1 MANED
6 GQSDAGPSSLSIDT
20 QGAGNKEK
28 LDKTTLTTPKT
39 PKTPETPSRLR
50 LRSHQPPKV
59 GDQDEIVR
67 VDVIHVTSL
76 RSEEEMHT
84 LEELLPEP
92 EDNEEF
98 RAYVFTLNLAEEVHQ
113 LATHEEASKCK
124 RIIIW
129 VAYDFGSLLVK
140 LALAM
145 LSQQDAPANGTV
157 FRNTGVIVFSG
168 CPQRSSTSQEM
179 ADKITEVMMTGKGK
193 NSSPFAPNIS
203 GRIHPALDLST
214 ATLGIANELAIP
226 ESDKENTASGHFTGL
241 STHVGTELKDCLPPR
256 SWTAT
261 QEALLRLSAPHRPH
275 KSNAALRLV
284 LDTDIDALEQYRK
297 WKNVVGHDILY
308 IHGTSREATH
318 SMEDQVL
325 LTSMDRLRP
334 KEPSVPG
341 GFYSFTFDS
350 RDPLRGSVTN
360 MLASFALQAAADAGY
375 ITADCDLFSD
385 LIQIQGTWNQRSQ
398 TSIMRALLQP
408 EILPNDAVMLLY
420 DFDECSY
427 HDRTEL
433 LGGNYPPLLGPPDS
447 ALMAFVSLEAIEYS
461 VLEDQDVS
469 PQARD
474 FARTILH
481 GKCGQLPRLLTTED
495 SSALEADD
503 LFVAACKLG
512 DEDNALKFLSKI
524 LSSSRQAAP
533 NPHFLR
539 SALWTATFL
548 NMSNLVER
556 LLQAGVDPNPGTEK
570 EMIWDYR
577 LQHFPSLLYM
587 ASRLGFPEVVRS
599 LLSHGARTHADGR
612 EVYGP
617 CYEAAPAAAL
627 GAAARRGCFDAVCL
641 LLERGADPNGPP
653 PGESETDG
661 SRWSPLA
668 SACLGGFP
676 RTVEALLKGGA
687 DANGPGPGGKYTCL
701 HVSAVMTPNVD
712 CVRLLSRHGASKSR
726 GPMLRPLIHNIAW
739 SEYDHE
745 TAVRICDALLQTTST
760 PFEVDENDRYDRTAL
775 MVAGDKGN
783 LPLTRWLLERGAN
796 VNAMDEDGRRPLHNA
811 IFSGKLEVIMEVLN
825 KMKPSELNEVHKSS
839 KGSFASYLGLA
850 ATLENM
856 EAVRILIEKGADI
869 NQKNTNGYTP
879 IVFAVRRAG
888 DPAMT
893 RFFVEKGAKLD
904 AETIGVQILHLSLYG
919 PADTLKVLLEFR
931 RYIDID
937 AKSSDGFTALH
948 IAVLENLKG
957 HVQLLFRAGADINSK
972 DASGDT
978 VLHFALRDKRSDI
991 VSMILEAPEAD
1002 INCVGERDGSPL
1014 QAACLHG
1021 DISGVDA
1028 LLEHGADVNI
1038 TVTNMLGS
1046 TPLMACSLHWGETS
1060 HEEDALRKDN
1070 LARRLVRMGAEV
1082 GQTVPGSRFY
1092 TALSAACYGAGTNT
1106 INFLLDEGASAQL
1119 ADPIFG
1125 WLPQHFAAGNGV
1137 ENFRAILHA
1146 FRGDMMTAD
1155 KMGKNCL
1162 HWAAQSGNLEAVKYI
1177 LGHLPKGLIDQADE
1191 DGWTALCWAARP
1203 LRQDRTRSERTNVS
1217 GVVKLLLEYGAN
1229 PTVRCRFG
1237 ETAERRTP
1245 LQLAEV
1251 FSADEET
1258 IDALRNALTNYPQRV
1273 NHKNE
1278 DLDGNPGVGVLRYSW
1293 DTQWC
1298 DICFA
1303 TIYGL
1308 KYKCQSCPDYDVC
1321 SKCISKVGALHTG
1334 DTQGDAL
1341 PHSFSP
1347 ADEKEFVTPPPSPGP
1362 EPAMDKE
1369 AVGSETTQELR
1380 TSGEYTHDPNDELDE
1395 LDALDMSLET

>member
-6 GQSDAGPSSLSIDT
+6 GQFDAGPSSLGIDT

-28 LDKTTLTTPKT
+28 LDKTTLTRPKT

-50 LRSHQPPKV
+50 LRSHQPPKI

-67 VDVIHVTSL
+67 VDVIHVTIL
-76 RSEEEMHT
+76 RSEEEMHS

-92 EDNEEF
+92 EDDEEF
-98 RAYVFTLNLAEEVHQ
+98 REYVFTLNLAEVLAGSLTMDLVESQAVNLFQEVHQ

-140 LALAM
+140 L
-145 LSQQDAPANGTV
+145 
-157 FRNTGVIVFSG
+157 
-168 CPQRSSTSQEM
+168 
-179 ADKITEVMMTGKGK
+179 
-193 NSSPFAPNIS
+193 
-203 GRIHPALDLST
+203 
-214 ATLGIANELAIP
+214 
-226 ESDKENTASGHFTGL
+226 
-241 STHVGTELKDCLPPR
+241 
-256 SWTAT
+256 
-261 QEALLRLSAPHRPH
+261 
-275 KSNAALRLV
+275 
-284 LDTDIDALEQYRK
+284 
-297 WKNVVGHDILY
+297 
-308 IHGTSREATH
+308 
-318 SMEDQVL
+318 
-325 LTSMDRLRP
+325 
-334 KEPSVPG
+334 
-341 GFYSFTFDS
+341 
-350 RDPLRGSVTN
+350 
-360 MLASFALQAAADAGY
+360 
-375 ITADCDLFSD
+375 
-385 LIQIQGTWNQRSQ
+385 
-398 TSIMRALLQP
+398 
-408 EILPNDAVMLLY
+408 
-420 DFDECSY
+420 
-427 HDRTEL
+427 
-433 LGGNYPPLLGPPDS
+433 
-447 ALMAFVSLEAIEYS
+447 
-461 VLEDQDVS
+461 
-469 PQARD
+469 
-474 FARTILH
+474 
-481 GKCGQLPRLLTTED
+481 
-495 SSALEADD
+495 
-503 LFVAACKLG
+503 
-512 DEDNALKFLSKI
+512 
-524 LSSSRQAAP
+524 
-533 NPHFLR
+533 
-539 SALWTATFL
+539 
-548 NMSNLVER
+548 
-556 LLQAGVDPNPGTEK
+556 
-570 EMIWDYR
+570 
-577 LQHFPSLLYM
+577 
-587 ASRLGFPEVVRS
+587 
-599 LLSHGARTHADGR
+599 
-612 EVYGP
+612 
-617 CYEAAPAAAL
+617 PAAAL
-627 GAAARRGCFDAVCL
+627 GAAARRGCFDAVRL
-641 LLERGADPNGPP
+641 LLERGADLNGPP
-653 PGESETDG
+653 PGESETGG
-661 SRWSPLA
+661 SRWSPLS

-701 HVSAVMTPNVD
+701 HVSAVITPNVD
-712 CVRLLSRHGASKSR
+712 CVRLLSRYGASKSR

-760 PFEVDENDRYDRTAL
+760 PFEVDENDRYYRTAL

-811 IFSGKLEVIMEVLN
+811 IFSGKLEVMMEVLN
-825 KMKPSELNEVHKSS
+825 RMKPSELNEIHKSS

-991 VSMILEAPEAD
+991 ISMILEAPEVD

-1125 WLPQHFAAGNGV
+1125 WLPHHFAAGNGV

-1162 HWAAQSGNLEAVKYI
+1162 HWAAQSGNLE
-1177 LGHLPKGLIDQADE
+1177 
-1191 DGWTALCWAARP
+1191 
-1203 LRQDRTRSERTNVS
+1203 
-1217 GVVKLLLEYGAN
+1217 
-1229 PTVRCRFG
+1229 
-1237 ETAERRTP
+1237 
-1245 LQLAEV
+1245 
-1251 FSADEET
+1251 
-1258 IDALRNALTNYPQRV
+1258 
-1273 NHKNE
+1273 
-1278 DLDGNPGVGVLRYSW
+1278 
-1293 DTQWC
+1293 
-1298 DICFA
+1298 A

-1347 ADEKEFVTPPPSPGP
+1347 ADEQEFVTPPPSPGP

-1395 LDALDMSLET
+1395 LDALDLSLET

>member
-1 MANED
+1 
-6 GQSDAGPSSLSIDT
+6 
-20 QGAGNKEK
+20 
-28 LDKTTLTTPKT
+28 
-39 PKTPETPSRLR
+39 
-50 LRSHQPPKV
+50 
-59 GDQDEIVR
+59 
-67 VDVIHVTSL
+67 
-76 RSEEEMHT
+76 
-84 LEELLPEP
+84 
-92 EDNEEF
+92 
-98 RAYVFTLNLAEEVHQ
+98 
-113 LATHEEASKCK
+113 
-124 RIIIW
+124 
-129 VAYDFGSLLVK
+129 
-140 LALAM
+140 
-145 LSQQDAPANGTV
+145 
-157 FRNTGVIVFSG
+157 
-168 CPQRSSTSQEM
+168 
-179 ADKITEVMMTGKGK
+179 
-193 NSSPFAPNIS
+193 
-203 GRIHPALDLST
+203 
-214 ATLGIANELAIP
+214 
-226 ESDKENTASGHFTGL
+226 
-241 STHVGTELKDCLPPR
+241 
-256 SWTAT
+256 
-261 QEALLRLSAPHRPH
+261 
-275 KSNAALRLV
+275 
-284 LDTDIDALEQYRK
+284 
-297 WKNVVGHDILY
+297 
-308 IHGTSREATH
+308 
-318 SMEDQVL
+318 
-325 LTSMDRLRP
+325 
-334 KEPSVPG
+334 
-341 GFYSFTFDS
+341 
-350 RDPLRGSVTN
+350 
-360 MLASFALQAAADAGY
+360 
-375 ITADCDLFSD
+375 
-385 LIQIQGTWNQRSQ
+385 
-398 TSIMRALLQP
+398 MRALLQP

-433 LGGNYPPLLGPPDS
+433 LGFFGDMAKISERSLKLIVTSRQSNSLIRDMDRYSKLDVDALPKNSVWNMSTEVSSMERLIPSMGMREAVKRQLKELERQIESDDGLQGILHLAQDFTGWPKHPSHKSLSEFFDNIRMVNPGETATSYLDRLFRKSFAPDELRWVLTWVLCGYRHLNVEEFDFVCNHQQSSRAQTTSTPETLDPFLYEFPGRRELDETWGRFLEFAHGRICLRPAIQDLLRPDTTAEKYIWNEIKDNGDLVLFQFCQSNVNGTLVGNPSGQQQQALWNTTTSRRMSPDIMKSYIAHGLPFHLAQLSGSTDAILGFCTNEDSQVVAHEWASLFWKASGNYPPLLGPPDS

-617 CYEAAPAAAL
+617 CYEAAVSGHPDVLRALFDHDGSRLPDNQPAAAL